1 MSKGSRRER
10 EAVELLKRA
19 GYATYRPATV
29 RFGENDM
36 WGLFD
41 VLAIAPDMPPR
52 AIQVKSNRAVGIR
65 SWSRHTALWRTHG
78 FVTEYWVPVDNQ
90 GWRVIECTDA
100 GHHTTVDERDE
111 TGVFGDRVVEYLQSE
126 SGVKVK
132 S

>member
-10 EAVELLKRA
+10 EAVSLLKDA

-41 VLAIAPDMPPR
+41 VLAIAPDKPMR

-65 SWSRHTALWRTHG
+65 KWTRHTALWRAHG
-78 FVTEYWVPVDNQ
+78 YVTEYWVPVDNQ
-90 GWRVIECTDA
+90 GWRIIECTDS
-100 GHHTTVDERDE
+100 GHYDTVDERDM
-111 TGVFGDRVVEYLQSE
+111 TGVHGDAVVEYLE
-126 SGVKVK
+126 GEA
-132 S
+132 

>member
-29 RFGENDM
+29 RFGENDV

-41 VLAIAPDMPPR
+41 VLAIAPDKPMR

-65 SWSRHTALWRTHG
+65 SWASHTSLWRAHG
-78 FVTEYWVPVDNQ
+78 YVTEYWVPVDNR
-90 GWRVIECTDA
+90 GWRIIECTDA
-100 GHHTTVDERDE
+100 GRYDAVDERDE
-111 TGVFGDRVVEYLQSE
+111 TGVFGDSVVEYLAGE
-126 SGVKVK
+126 S
-132 S
+132 